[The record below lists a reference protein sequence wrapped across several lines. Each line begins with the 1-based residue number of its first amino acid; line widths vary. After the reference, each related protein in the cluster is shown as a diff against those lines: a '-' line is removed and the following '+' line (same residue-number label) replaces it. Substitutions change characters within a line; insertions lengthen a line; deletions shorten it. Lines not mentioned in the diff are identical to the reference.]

1 MRTLITARLHVPGL
15 HYWPGAHDARDY
27 VRAPHRHLFGIAA
40 TLEVRHDER
49 DVEWHDLAE
58 TMTAHVRDMADRHRD
73 GLHDFGPRSCETLA
87 RTLMARLTDDGHT
100 VAAVEWDEDGEFT
113 ARIEQA

>member
-1 MRTLITARLHVPGL
+1 MRVLITAHLHVPGL

-27 VRAPHRHLFGIAA
+27 LRSPHRHLFGIAA

-58 TMTAHVRDMADRHRD
+58 TMTAHVRDMADRK
-73 GLHDFGPRSCETLA
+73 S
-87 RTLMARLTDDGHT
+87 
-100 VAAVEWDEDGEFT
+100 VV
-113 ARIEQA
+113 